1 VVIVNHAQQLALPPP
16 RTYTRTD
23 FTALRAFVQ
32 RIDTAIIARRYF
44 DPDTTPHAASPETL
58 ARYLRTM
65 LDDLV
70 QLALRHGSAV
80 LAEHLKAS
88 IKQHGSA
95 KLTAVTLRMVEQ
107 ASTLAA
113 AVPALDHPVGLWFR
127 PLVTQRLIGEG
138 INTLG
143 QLVDFCNGHGGSW
156 WRSLPR
162 IGAHR
167 ARVLIAWLRRH
178 EQALGKR
185 IDVDV
190 DTRPLVPAAGHAQ
203 VVVIGGTA
211 EAPRLAPFERLAIP
225 TALSGEHGTNRA
237 RAFAFIRA
245 EHDLAAVYAYL
256 NRYRDRP
263 STIRAY
269 TRELERLVLW
279 LVIVRGVA
287 LSSMTVED
295 GEAYKDFLKN
305 PIPTFVGPKRS
316 RASGRW
322 RPFAPE
328 GLSPD
333 SQAYAVRAIRAAFAW
348 LTTVRY
354 LAGNPWSA
362 VMDPATMSREVE
374 VQVERALSA
383 DLWTTVRTE
392 LDARCDGDDLGGL
405 TPSDEAARQ
414 WRTARAAIL
423 LMGDSGLRRDEAA
436 HARRENL
443 SVALVSSARVAKTST
458 KGSTRSSAKAV
469 AKVPPH
475 DAPGDASPGPA
486 VTVWALTIVGKRRK
500 QRTVPV
506 SAAAVAALRAHW
518 ADRERDFDV
527 PSVTAPLIA
536 PVVINGTE
544 ASLAKH
550 DGGTDGQSEAPYSAD
565 ALARLVREAVRRIAG
580 DLLREGALSHDAHAK
595 LLATSAHAFR
605 HTFGTRAVARD
616 MPIDVVQGILGHA
629 SLQTTSIYVRAER
642 QRMLDAAAHYYADDE
657 G

>member
-1 VVIVNHAQQLALPPP
+1 
-16 RTYTRTD
+16 
-23 FTALRAFVQ
+23 LRAFVQ
-32 RIDTAIIARRYF
+32 RIDVATIARRYF
-44 DPDTTPHAASPETL
+44 DPDTTPHAATPETL

-70 QLALRHGSAV
+70 QLALRNGSAV
-80 LAEHLKAS
+80 LASHLKAS

-107 ASTLAA
+107 VSTLAA
-113 AVPALDHPVGLWFR
+113 AAPSLDHHVGLWFR
-127 PLVTQRLIGEG
+127 PLVTKRLIGEG
-138 INTLG
+138 IDTLG
-143 QLVDFCNGHGGSW
+143 ELIEFCNSHGGSW
-156 WRSLPR
+156 WRSMPR
-162 IGAHR
+162 IGPQR
-167 ARVLIAWLRRH
+167 ARVIVAWLRRH
-178 EQALGKR
+178 ENDLGKR
-185 IDVDV
+185 IDADV
-190 DTRPLVPAAGHAQ
+190 DTQPLVPPVGLGN
-203 VVVIGGTA
+203 VVVIGGSID
-211 EAPRLAPFERLAIP
+211 APQLAPFERLAIP
-225 TALSGEHGTNRA
+225 TALSGEQGTNRG
-237 RAFAFIRA
+237 RDFAFIRA
-245 EHDLAAVYAYL
+245 EHDLAAVHAYL

-263 STIRAY
+263 STLRVY

-305 PIPTFVGPKRS
+305 PIPTFVGPKRPRS
-316 RASGRW
+316 SGRW
-322 RPFAPE
+322 RPFTPE
-328 GLSPD
+328 GLSAD

-362 VMDPATMSREVE
+362 VTDPATMSREVE

-383 DLWTTVRTE
+383 DLWTQVRAE
-392 LDARCDGDDLGGL
+392 LDARCEGEDLGGF
-405 TPSDEAARQ
+405 TPTEEEARQ

-423 LMGDSGLRRDEAA
+423 LMGDSGVRRDEAA
-436 HARRENL
+436 NARRENL
-443 SVALVSSARVAKTST
+443 SVAVVTSGGSAKTSA
-458 KGSTRSSAKAV
+458 KGSTKSSPKA
-469 AKVPPH
+469 AAS
-475 DAPGDASPGPA
+475 DAAPA
-486 VTVWALTIVGKRRK
+486 QTGVTVWALTVVGKRRK

-518 ADRERDFDV
+518 GDRKKDFDA
-527 PSVTAPLIA
+527 PGGAAPLIA

-550 DGGTDGQSEAPYSAD
+550 DGGTDGNSDAPYSAD

-580 DLLREGALSHDAHAK
+580 ELLSEGALSYDAHAK

-616 MPIDVVQGILGHA
+616 VPIDVVQRILGHA
-629 SLQTTSIYVRAER
+629 SLQTTSIYVHAER
-642 QRMLDAAAHYYADDE
+642 QRMLDAAAQYYSED
-657 G
+657 GG

>member
-1 VVIVNHAQQLALPPP
+1 
-16 RTYTRTD
+16 
-23 FTALRAFVQ
+23 LRAFVQ
-32 RIDTAIIARRYF
+32 RIDAGVIARRYY
-44 DPDTTPHAASPETL
+44 DPDTTPHAATPETL

-70 QLALRHGSAV
+70 QLALRNGSAA
-80 LAEHLKAS
+80 LASHLKAS

-113 AVPALDHPVGLWFR
+113 AAPSLDHPVGLWFR
-127 PLVTQRLIGEG
+127 PLVTKRLVGEG
-138 INTLG
+138 IDTLG
-143 QLVDFCNGHGGSW
+143 ELVDFCNSHGGSW
-156 WRSLPR
+156 WRSMPR
-162 IGAHR
+162 IGPHR
-167 ARVLIAWLRRH
+167 ARVIVAWLRRH
-178 EQALGKR
+178 ESNLGKR
-185 IDVDV
+185 IEADV
-190 DTRPLVPAAGHAQ
+190 DTQPLVPAVGLGN
-203 VVVIGGTA
+203 VVVIGGSID
-211 EAPRLAPFERLAIP
+211 APQLAPFERLAIP
-225 TALSGEHGTNRA
+225 TALSGEQGTNRG
-237 RAFAFIRA
+237 RDFAFIRA
-245 EHDLAAVYAYL
+245 EHDLAAVHAYL

-263 STIRAY
+263 PTLRVY

-295 GEAYKDFLKN
+295 CEAYKDFLKN
-305 PIPTFVGPKRS
+305 PIPTFVGPKRPRS
-316 RASGRW
+316 SGRW
-322 RPFAPE
+322 RPFTPE
-328 GLSPD
+328 GLSPE

-362 VMDPATMSREVE
+362 VPDPATITREVE

-383 DLWTTVRTE
+383 DLWTTLRAE
-392 LDARCDGDDLGGL
+392 LDARCDGEELGGL
-405 TPSDEAARQ
+405 TPTEEEARQ

-423 LMGDSGLRRDEAA
+423 LMGDSGVRRDEAA
-436 HARRENL
+436 NARRENM
-443 SVALVSSARVAKTST
+443 SMAVVTSGGPAKTSA
-458 KGSTRSSAKAV
+458 KGSTRSSPKA
-469 AKVPPH
+469 AASEAASET
-475 DAPGDASPGPA
+475 APARTGM
-486 VTVWALTIVGKRRK
+486 TVWALTIVGKRRK

-518 ADRERDFDV
+518 ADREKDFDA
-527 PSVTAPLIA
+527 PALAAPLIA

-550 DGGTDGQSEAPYSAD
+550 DGGTDGNSEAPYSAD

-580 DLLREGALSHDAHAK
+580 DLLSEGALSYDAHAK

-616 MPIDVVQGILGHA
+616 MPIDVVQRILGHA
-629 SLQTTSIYVRAER
+629 SLQTTSIYVHAER
-642 QRMLDAAAHYYADDE
+642 QRMLDAAAQYYSED
-657 G
+657 GG